1 VRRYVKRPAKI
12 PKVLPRGRL
21 PALAGPALDFSV
33 KRVYRFSTM
42 IVPDYTT
49 PRLPLFSIRVRG
61 AWEKT
66 LIFQV
71 IHGKQVTR
79 KYSAYDGSAKTHL
92 IPYQPK
98 FAAAVLSWQSLGDQ
112 QKRWYT
118 SRAAKLGKQL
128 AGYHYYLSLYLRDK
142 L

>member
-1 VRRYVKRPAKI
+1 
-12 PKVLPRGRL
+12 
-21 PALAGPALDFSV
+21 
-33 KRVYRFSTM
+33 M

-71 IHGKQVTR
+71 IHGEQVTR

-98 FAAAVLSWQSLGDQ
+98 FAAAVAAWQALDQ
-112 QKRWYT
+112 TTKRSYT
-118 SRAAKLGKQL
+118 SRASKLGKRL
-128 AGYHYYLSLYLRDK
+128 PGYHYFLSLFLNNK

>member
-98 FAAAVLSWQSLGDQ
+98 FAAAVAAWQALDQ
-112 QKRWYT
+112 TTKRTYT
-118 SRAAKLGKQL
+118 SRASKLGKRL
-128 AGYHYYLSLYLRDK
+128 PGYHYFLSLYLNNK